1 VQMGF
6 RLIHP
11 CGQQPSTFELRRPE
25 ATGNGTIPRRGV
37 RDKLSPFPFKTTI
50 TEPVSQLTGSAAMD
64 PPATEFAL
72 AVSLEELRAKGR
84 LVVHGDHRPILVV
97 YDRGHVFALDNRCP
111 HMGFPLDRGSVEDG
125 ILTCH
130 WHHARFDLES
140 GCTFDLWADD
150 APICPVEVRNGE
162 VWVRTTFGQAD
173 PAEHWRERLDN
184 GLAHDIGLVIAKAV
198 LGQLAVNVPQ
208 ADIVRQ
214 VALFGAQNR
223 DGWGVGLTILTALAN
238 LLPRLPEE
246 EAYLAL
252 FHGARRVAADCDGEA
267 PRRKRAPLESQP
279 EPAVLKRWL
288 RRWTS
293 VRHREAAER
302 TLLTAIVG
310 GEPPSSLADALLA
323 AATERSFADDG
334 HALDF
339 INKAFECLDLVGWEH
354 ASALLPTVVG
364 QMVAARGAEEST
376 SWRQPVDL
384 IALCDEAASQLPD
397 LFAAARRTPGWSD
410 HTALAR
416 ELLGDDPA
424 NIVNA
429 VKAAIL
435 AGAAPSD
442 LSRSLAY
449 GAALRVA
456 RFGNANEHADW
467 ETAHHVFTYAN
478 ALDQMLKRIG
488 TADSDSNATS
498 VRGVLHKAMA
508 LYLTRYLNVP
518 PARIPGEGGEQLDDL
533 PTDPKAIR
541 AALLDAFDRQRQID
555 LAARLVA
562 RHFELGHASEQ
573 LITTLALAVLREDA
587 GFHAYQML
595 EAGVRQFAVW
605 GDSDEGRHNLI
616 AVARYL
622 AAHSPTERAALQTA
636 NIARRLMRGG
646 ELHQA
651 AAPS

>member
-1 VQMGF
+1 M
-6 RLIHP
+6 L
-11 CGQQPSTFELRRPE
+11 
-25 ATGNGTIPRRGV
+25 
-37 RDKLSPFPFKTTI
+37 
-50 TEPVSQLTGSAAMD
+50 MD
-64 PPATEFAL
+64 APNNQFAL
-72 AVSLEELRAKGR
+72 AGSLEELKAKGR
-84 LVVHGDHRPILVV
+84 LVVHGSHRPILII
-97 YDRGHVFALDNRCP
+97 YDRGRVFALDNRCP
-111 HMGFPLDRGSVEDG
+111 HMGFPLERGSVEDG

-150 APICPVEVRNGE
+150 VPICPVEVRDGD
-162 VWVRTTFGQAD
+162 VWVKTTFGHAD
-173 PAEHWRERLDN
+173 PAAHWRERLAD
-184 GLAHDIGLVIAKAV
+184 GLAHDLGLVAAKAV
-198 LGQLAVNVPQ
+198 HGQLAADVPR

-238 LLPRLPEE
+238 LLPMLPEE

-267 PRRKRAPLESQP
+267 PRRERAPLGSQP
-279 EPAVLKRWL
+279 DPAALKRWL
-288 RRWTS
+288 RRWTH

-302 TLLTAIVG
+302 TLLTAIAG
-310 GEPPSSLADALLA
+310 GLSPAVLADALLA
-323 AATERSFADDG
+323 AETERAFADTG
-334 HALDF
+334 HSLDF
-339 INKAFECLDLVGWEH
+339 INKAFECLDLIGWEH
-354 ASALLPTVVG
+354 APAVLPTIVG

-376 SWRQPVDL
+376 AWRQPVDL
-384 IALCDEAASQLPD
+384 VALCEEAANQLPQV
-397 LFAAARRTPGWSD
+397 FAAGRGVRSASQTRVTRAYGWS
-410 HTALAR
+410 HHAALAR

-424 NIVNA
+424 RIVDA
-429 VKAAIL
+429 LKAAIR
-435 AGAAPSD
+435 AGAAPAD

-449 GAALRVA
+449 AAALRVA

-478 ALDQMLKRIG
+478 AVDQMLKRIG
-488 TADSDSNATS
+488 TANPDGHVAA
-498 VRGVLHKAMA
+498 VRGVLHGAMA

-533 PTDPKAIR
+533 PTDAEMIR
-541 AALLDAFDRQRQID
+541 TALLDAFDRQRQVD

-562 RHFELGHASEQ
+562 RHLSLGHSPQA
-573 LITTLALAVLREDA
+573 LIATLARALLREDA

-595 EAGVRQFAVW
+595 EAGVRQSAAW
-605 GDSDEGRHNLI
+605 GDTDEGRHILI

-636 NIARRLMRGG
+636 DIARRLMRGG
-646 ELHQA
+646 ELHQEA
-651 AAPS
+651 GAS

>member
-1 VQMGF
+1 M
-6 RLIHP
+6 L
-11 CGQQPSTFELRRPE
+11 
-25 ATGNGTIPRRGV
+25 
-37 RDKLSPFPFKTTI
+37 
-50 TEPVSQLTGSAAMD
+50 MD
-64 PPATEFAL
+64 APNKQVAL
-72 AVSLEELRAKGR
+72 AGSLEKLKAKGR
-84 LVVHGDHRPILVV
+84 LVVHGSHRPILVI
-97 YDRGHVFALDNRCP
+97 YDRGRVFALDNRCP
-111 HMGFPLDRGSVEDG
+111 HMGFPLERGSVEDG

-150 APICPVEVRNGE
+150 VPICPVEVRDGD
-162 VWVRTTFGQAD
+162 VWVKTTFGHAD
-173 PAEHWRERLDN
+173 PAAHWRERLAD
-184 GLAHDIGLVIAKAV
+184 GLAHDLGLVAAKAV
-198 LGQLAVNVPQ
+198 HGQLAADVPR

-238 LLPRLPEE
+238 LLPMLPEE

-267 PRRKRAPLESQP
+267 PRRERAPLGSQP
-279 EPAVLKRWL
+279 DPAALKRWL
-288 RRWTS
+288 RRWTH

-302 TLLTAIVG
+302 TLLTAIAG
-310 GEPPSSLADALLA
+310 GLSPAVLADALLA
-323 AATERSFADDG
+323 AETERAFADTG
-334 HALDF
+334 HSLDF
-339 INKAFECLDLVGWEH
+339 INKAFECLDLIGWEH
-354 ASALLPTVVG
+354 APAVLPTIVG

-376 SWRQPVDL
+376 AWRQPVDL
-384 IALCDEAASQLPD
+384 VALCEEAANQLPQV
-397 LFAAARRTPGWSD
+397 FAAGRGVHSASQTRVTRAYGWS
-410 HTALAR
+410 HHAALAR

-424 NIVNA
+424 RIVDA
-429 VKAAIL
+429 LKAAIR
-435 AGAAPSD
+435 AGAAPAD

-449 GAALRVA
+449 AAALRVA

-478 ALDQMLKRIG
+478 AVDQMLKRIG
-488 TADSDSNATS
+488 TANPDGHVAA
-498 VRGVLHKAMA
+498 VRGVLHGAMA

-533 PTDPKAIR
+533 PTDAEMIR
-541 AALLDAFDRQRQID
+541 TALLDAFDRQRQVD

-562 RHFELGHASEQ
+562 RHLSLGHSPQA
-573 LITTLALAVLREDA
+573 LIATLARALLREDA

-595 EAGVRQFAVW
+595 EAGVRQSAAW
-605 GDSDEGRHNLI
+605 GDTDEGRHILI

-636 NIARRLMRGG
+636 DIARRLMRGG
-646 ELHQA
+646 ELHQEA
-651 AAPS
+651 GAS